1 MIHVGAGGEKRSL
14 ICRLRPPG
22 TERLNDLPWGPTETQ
37 QGGTNKGR
45 ALSSGLSS
53 ATSDNLRAG
62 KTALL
67 WRGSDPAAPHY
78 GAEINVT
85 LISTSP

>member
-1 MIHVGAGGEKRSL
+1 MIHVGAGGKKKRSL

-22 TERLNDLPWGPTETQ
+22 TERLSDLPWGPTETQ
-37 QGGTNKGR
+37 QEGANKAR

-62 KTALL
+62 KQH
-67 WRGSDPAAPHY
+67 SY
-78 GAEINVT
+78 GEAQIQQP
-85 LISTSP
+85 LITVQRSM